1 MSSKIIIPIVI
12 GLVVIVGGIF
22 FLQSSS
28 STSEVGGA
36 PSGEREVS
44 TQQVS
49 EKDLVPDLT
58 FKDFNGNDVSLRD
71 FQGKPII
78 VNSWAAWC
86 PFCIDELPDFAEVQK
101 EFGDEI
107 VIIAID
113 RAESL
118 ALAKSYTDELE
129 VTDDIL
135 FLLDPKD
142 TFYRAIFGFSM
153 PETLFVDA
161 DGVVRDHKR
170 GPMTADEIRE
180 RLQKIL

>member
-1 MSSKIIIPIVI
+1 MSSKIIIPIIIGLAVI
-12 GLVVIVGGIF
+12 GGGIF

-28 STSEVGGA
+28 SNPAAENKAGDGGEV
-36 PSGEREVS
+36 PP
-44 TQQVS
+44 QQLD

-71 FQGKPII
+71 FQGKPIV

-86 PFCIDELPDFAEVQK
+86 PFCVNELPDFAEVQK

-118 ALAKSYTDELE
+118 ALSKSYTDDLG

-135 FLLDPKD
+135 FVLDPKD
-142 TFYRAIFGFSM
+142 TFYRAINGFSM

>member
-1 MSSKIIIPIVI
+1 MSSKIIIPIIIGLIVI
-12 GLVVIVGGIF
+12 GGGIF
-22 FLQSSS
+22 FLQSSP
-28 STSEVGGA
+28 STSEVGNEPGSRREA
-36 PSGEREVS
+36 P

-49 EKDLVPDLT
+49 EEDLVPDLT
-58 FKDFNGNDVSLRD
+58 FKDYSGNDVSLRD
-71 FQGKPII
+71 FQGKPIV

-86 PFCIDELPDFAEVQK
+86 PFCVDELPDFAEIQK

-118 ALAKSYTDELE
+118 AFAKSYTDDLG

-135 FLLDPKD
+135 FVLDPKD
-142 TFYRAIFGFSM
+142 TFYRAINGFSM

-161 DGVVRDHKR
+161 DGVVRQHKR
-170 GPMTADEIRE
+170 GPMTAEEIRE
-180 RLQKIL
+180 RLQSIL

>member
-1 MSSKIIIPIVI
+1 MSSKIIIPIII

-28 STSEVGGA
+28 PNSLSEDGTGSA
-36 PSGEREVS
+36 REGS
-44 TQQVS
+44 TQQVGK
-49 EKDLVPDLT
+49 EDLVPDLT
-58 FKDFNGNDVSLRD
+58 FKDYNGNDVSLRD
-71 FQGKPII
+71 FQGKPIV

-86 PFCIDELPDFAEVQK
+86 PFCVDELPDFAEIQK

-118 ALAKSYTDELE
+118 ALAKSYTDDLG

-135 FLLDPKD
+135 FVLDPND
-142 TFYRAIFGFSM
+142 TFYRAINGFSM

-161 DGVVRDHKR
+161 DGVVRQHKR
-170 GPMTADEIRE
+170 GPMTAEEIRE
-180 RLQKIL
+180 RVQKIL

>member
-1 MSSKIIIPIVI
+1 MSSKIIIPSVI
-12 GLVVIVGGIF
+12 ALVVIVGGIF

-36 PSGEREVS
+36 SSGGAPSGEREVP

-49 EKDLVPDLT
+49 ENDLVPDLT
-58 FKDFNGNDVSLRD
+58 LQEFTGNDVSLRD
-71 FQGKPII
+71 FQGKPIV

-86 PFCIDELPDFAEVQK
+86 PFCVDELPDFAEVQK

-118 ALAKSYTDELE
+118 ALAKSYTDELG
-129 VTDDIL
+129 VTEASL
-135 FLLDPKD
+135 FVLDPKD
-142 TFYRAIFGFSM
+142 TFYRAIF
-153 PETLFVDA
+153 
-161 DGVVRDHKR
+161 
-170 GPMTADEIRE
+170 
-180 RLQKIL
+180 